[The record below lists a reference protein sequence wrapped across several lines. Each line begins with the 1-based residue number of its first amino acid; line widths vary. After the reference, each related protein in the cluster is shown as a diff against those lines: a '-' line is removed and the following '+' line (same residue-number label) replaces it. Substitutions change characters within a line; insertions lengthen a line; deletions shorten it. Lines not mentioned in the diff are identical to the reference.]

1 MTDDIYNLYIY
12 MSTFCTLAQR
22 VDMQITDIVR
32 HLQNQVGPEH
42 YAFKVFI
49 IIDTIQLIIRAF
61 LILQII
67 LSAVSLPV
75 LSNLLKVLIISSSSL
90 AKFHENRLN
99 YIKLTLKIHLVNNLI
114 LLFAGCYL
122 HGRAHYGVV
131 QSRSKDSHLS
141 SRGILIIHCVVIQ
154 AYIIKIITTLE
165 TSNFAK

>member
-1 MTDDIYNLYIY
+1 MTNDIYNLYICLPSVLQHREQTCRLQISFVIY
-12 MSTFCTLAQR
+12 KIRWGPST
-22 VDMQITDIVR
+22 
-32 HLQNQVGPEH
+32 
-42 YAFKVFI
+42 YAFKVFF

-61 LILQII
+61 LTLQII

-131 QSRSKDSHLS
+131 QSRSKNSHLS

-165 TSNFAK
+165 TLNFAK